1 MTGPKLLAQI
11 PMFNS
16 LDAKELKELAAS
28 LREQKIRKGDVLFRK
43 SDEGNALY
51 FIRDGAVKIVLPS
64 ILGEERIVTIFGEG
78 DFFGEM
84 ALLDGLPRSADAV
97 AVEDSRLFVLNRSDF
112 LRFLRKKE
120 TAMENILSTLSTRL
134 RKTDELLED
143 TTFLNI
149 PARFAKKLLEIGEAF
164 GRIEGNTIKIS
175 VKFSQ
180 KELADMIGATRESIN
195 KELRVL
201 REKGLVT
208 ITDNQVTIHDATRL
222 KRRVH

>member
-1 MTGPKLLAQI
+1 MTGPKLLSQI
-11 PMFNS
+11 PMFKR
-16 LDAKELKELAAS
+16 LEPDGLKELS
-28 LREQKIRKGDVLFRK
+28 TLLREQKIRKGDVLFRK
-43 SDEGNALY
+43 SSEGNALY
-51 FIRDGAVKIVLPS
+51 FIQEGAVKIVLPS
-64 ILGEERIVTIFGEG
+64 ILGDERIVTIFGEG

-97 AVEDSRLFVLNRSDF
+97 AVQHSRLLVLNRSDF
-112 LRFLRKKE
+112 LRFLKKNE
-120 TAMENILSTLSTRL
+120 PAMENILSTLSTRL

-164 GRIEGNTIKIS
+164 GRQDGESLRIS

-201 REKGLVT
+201 RDKGLVSVT
-208 ITDNQVTIHDATRL
+208 ANQITIHDVQRL
-222 KRRVH
+222 KRRIH